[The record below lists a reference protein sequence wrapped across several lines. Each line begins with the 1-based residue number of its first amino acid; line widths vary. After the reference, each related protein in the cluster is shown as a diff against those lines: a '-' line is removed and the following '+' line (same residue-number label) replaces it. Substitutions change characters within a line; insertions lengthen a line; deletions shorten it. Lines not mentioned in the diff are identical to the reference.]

1 MENKFNNRDF
11 EQFVK
16 QNADQYRMFP
26 SGKVWNSIHNTL
38 HTRRRWYGIGL
49 ALLLLT
55 TGTVTWVMLLNPSG
69 EKQQIASSSVTAF
82 TKEFINQKN
91 QPPEIIII
99 PAKPSVSAIS
109 YISSPDNVQ
118 KNLFLAG
125 ITHLP
130 EEEQDN
136 SIATETISFNNLK
149 PVMAVPVTIDP
160 LFVAKT
166 IPVQSDQVVIN
177 KSENIPATSS
187 PAGNN
192 NITHVI
198 SDDTQKEESVIQP
211 PEDKSATIRKDIYP
225 LTIESVVNSYKQL
238 INRKKLSW
246 QIYFLP
252 TVSYRKL
259 IENKDFLLNSQPPNS
274 PANVAVED
282 GINNVVKHK
291 PAIGLELGFNTG
303 YPVSKNFKITTG
315 LQLNISKYDIKA
327 YPFMRE
333 NARIALSNEYGL
345 NSISVST
352 IETNY
357 RAQESYTKPDW
368 LSNFYI
374 SASLP
379 VGGELKVKRTKN
391 GTYFGIGSTIQPTYI
406 LGERAYLISTDFK
419 NYAKSSSLTRKW
431 NVNTSLEMFAGY
443 TTGKINW
450 KVGPQVRYQLLSSF
464 QKKYPVKEH
473 LIDFGLKVGIVFNK

>member
-1 MENKFNNRDF
+1 MDF

-26 SGKVWNSIHNTL
+26 SGKVWNGIHNAL
-38 HTRRRWYGIGL
+38 HTRSRWYGIGL

-55 TGTVTWVMLLNPSG
+55 TGTVTWVMLMSPSG
-69 EKQQIASSSVTAF
+69 EKQQIASNSLTAVTKKFA
-82 TKEFINQKN
+82 EQMA
-91 QPPEIIII
+91 PSPEIIITQ
-99 PAKPSVSAIS
+99 AKPDISTIS
-109 YISSPDNVQ
+109 YVGSPDNIQ
-118 KNLFLAG
+118 KNLFLADVT
-125 ITHLP
+125 ILP
-130 EEEQDN
+130 EEERNNDIVAETN
-136 SIATETISFNNLK
+136 SFIDLK
-149 PVMAVPVTIDP
+149 PVGAVPVTIDP

-166 IPVQSDQVVIN
+166 IPVQSKQVVIT
-177 KSENIPATSS
+177 KSENLPAITS

-192 NITHVI
+192 NVPPLI
-198 SDDTQKEESVIQP
+198 SDNTESNNTEKVESIIQAT
-211 PEDKSATIRKDIYP
+211 EDKPATVAKDIYP
-225 LTIESVVNSYKQL
+225 LTIESVVNSYKQP
-238 INRKKLSW
+238 INRNKLSW

-252 TVSYRKL
+252 TVSYRRL
-259 IENKDFLLNSQPPNS
+259 FENKDFLLNSQPANS

-291 PAIGLELGFNTG
+291 PDIGLELGFNVG
-303 YPVSKNFKITTG
+303 YPVSKNLKFTTG
-315 LQLNISKYDIKA
+315 LQMNISKYDIKA
-327 YPFMRE
+327 YPFIKE
-333 NARIALSNEYGL
+333 DARIALSSVYGL
-345 NSISVST
+345 NSISVAT
-352 IETNY
+352 IQTNY
-357 RAQESYTKPDW
+357 RAQDIYTKPDW

-379 VGGELKVKRTKN
+379 VGAELKVKRTKN

-431 NVNTSLEMFAGY
+431 NVNTSFEMFAGY

-473 LIDFGLKVGIVFNK
+473 LIDFGLKVGIGINK